1 MQGRLGL
8 SKEFGSCS
16 DLSTGVTFSNLVF
29 QRITL
34 FYGEWVRGRHRGGD
48 RESVRGLL
56 QELRRDRRCGGGGEG
71 KSGPDGKVLEV
82 KLTGLAEG
90 LNIEG

>member
-1 MQGRLGL
+1 M
-8 SKEFGSCS
+8 
-16 DLSTGVTFSNLVF
+16 
-29 QRITL
+29 
-34 FYGEWVRGRHRGGD
+34 RGRHRGGD

-56 QELRRDRRCGGGGEG
+56 QELRRDRRRGGGGEG
-71 KSGPDGKVLEV
+71 KSGPDGKFLEV